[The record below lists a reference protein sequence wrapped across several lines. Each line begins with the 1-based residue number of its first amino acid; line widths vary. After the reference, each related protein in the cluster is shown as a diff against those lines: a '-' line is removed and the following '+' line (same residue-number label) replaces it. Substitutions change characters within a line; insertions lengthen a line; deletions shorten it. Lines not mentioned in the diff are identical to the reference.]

1 MSMFKMENTE
11 GYPKVKTYTESE
23 IMSAVKAYVNT
34 WPLEKVMEHV
44 TVSVYEEFMDRSK
57 PRVHVDTLISNFR
70 KTNEV

>member
-34 WPLEKVMEHV
+34 WPLEKVIEHV
-44 TVSVYEEFMDRSK
+44 TASVYEEFMDRSK
-57 PRVHVDTLISNFR
+57 PRVRVDTLVANFG
-70 KTNEV
+70 KNK